1 MVKNINTILI
11 NSSSAVKTADDNRNY
26 IFNFNVSP
34 IEIKSKAI
42 LKVANFVH
50 FGTATNH
57 NLNLY
62 HFKIR
67 GINVDNSKF
76 QYNVNGEPVLL
87 STTFDNT
94 RSLYEENEITLNKQ
108 TINNID
114 IVVETVVP
122 SAFISD
128 IQITNAGTGYISS
141 NFQLG
146 ATGGGGTGFLASGV
160 VSSGN
165 NFFSSVLINNAGTGF
180 TSKPTIGFLNTPAN
194 GSNATFNPILNY
206 GTPSNG
212 LANTINFSMTL
223 RIEQED
229 YE

>member
-108 TINNID
+108 TINNKLVD
-114 IVVETVVP
+114 IK
-122 SAFISD
+122 
-128 IQITNAGTGYISS
+128 
-141 NFQLG
+141 LM
-146 ATGGGGTGFLASGV
+146 L
-160 VSSGN
+160 
-165 NFFSSVLINNAGTGF
+165 L
-180 TSKPTIGFLNTPAN
+180 TSKLLEYPVIVNDCKYNKLKEFEFDKIDF
-194 GSNATFNPILNY
+194 SNLKKF
-206 GTPSNG
+206 
-212 LANTINFSMTL
+212 
-223 RIEQED
+223 
-229 YE
+229 